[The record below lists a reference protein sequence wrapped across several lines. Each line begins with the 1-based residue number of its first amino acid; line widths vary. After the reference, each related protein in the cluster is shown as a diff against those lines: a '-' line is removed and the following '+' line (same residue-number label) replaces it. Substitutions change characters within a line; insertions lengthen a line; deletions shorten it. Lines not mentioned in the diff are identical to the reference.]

1 MAKEYDVVVEGR
13 AYLLRPDTPKEGA
26 ARAPRPGETENEL
39 SAPLRDY
46 AEEAGL
52 IMRPLKR
59 TPNTMHILEATEHA
73 QQQGK
78 FMEFHQAAYKA
89 MWEDGKDLSHLS
101 VIGEIG
107 EGVSVDSGPLIA
119 ALEAGE
125 HTATVMEQYNEA
137 LQHGI
142 RGIPTFLVGNLM
154 FTGAHPYEIF
164 QSAMKRVLGEEAPQD

>member
-1 MAKEYDVVVEGR
+1 MVEGK
-13 AYLLRPDTPKEGA
+13 AYLLRPDTPKEGV
-26 ARAPRPGETENEL
+26 ARSPRPGETEKEL

-46 AEEAGL
+46 AREAGL

-73 QQQGK
+73 QQRGM

-89 MWEDGKDLSHLS
+89 MWEDGKDLSDLS
-101 VIGEIG
+101 VIGEIA
-107 EGVSVDSGPLIA
+107 ESVSVDSGELIKS
-119 ALEAGE
+119 LEGGE

-142 RGIPTFLVGNLM
+142 RGIPTFLVGNLI

-164 QSAMKRVLGEEAPQD
+164 QSAMKRVLGEEGPQG

>member
-13 AYLLRPDTPKEGA
+13 AYLLRPDTPKEGV

-46 AEEAGL
+46 AKEAGL

-89 MWEDGKDLSHLS
+89 MWEDGKDLSDLS
-101 VIGEIG
+101 VIGEIA

-125 HTATVMEQYNEA
+125 HTAIVMEQYNEA

-164 QSAMKRVLGEEAPQD
+164 QSAMKRVLGEEDPQG

>member
-1 MAKEYDVVVEGR
+1 
-13 AYLLRPDTPKEGA
+13 
-26 ARAPRPGETENEL
+26 
-39 SAPLRDY
+39 
-46 AEEAGL
+46 
-52 IMRPLKR
+52 MRPLKR

-73 QQQGK
+73 QQRGM

-89 MWEDGKDLSHLS
+89 MWEDGKDLSDLS
-101 VIGEIG
+101 VIGEIA
-107 EGVSVDSGPLIA
+107 ESVSVDSGELIKS
-119 ALEAGE
+119 LEGGE

-164 QSAMKRVLGEEAPQD
+164 QSAMKRVLGEEGPQG